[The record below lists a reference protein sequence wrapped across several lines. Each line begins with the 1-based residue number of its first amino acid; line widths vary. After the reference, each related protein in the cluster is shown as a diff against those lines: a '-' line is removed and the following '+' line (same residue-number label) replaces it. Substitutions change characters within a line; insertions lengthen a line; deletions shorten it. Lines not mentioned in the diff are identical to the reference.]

1 MSQTTTNNDET
12 TTSSWRDKT
21 LKAAGVS
28 YIVGDLSMIAAGAA
42 RGHGVLGTIS
52 GGATWLAGGVA
63 AARYGNPD
71 THKQLE
77 IQARKL
83 EAHLR
88 KAGIA
93 IPEDARAQSNLL
105 AHKTVWGHVEQF
117 MYEHP
122 SELLNGMYLL
132 GASMLLHEG
141 ITKDMAKGAGKAAK
155 DIIPKGLNAAAFKN
169 VSSTFWIGAV
179 VSAGALLGLFVK
191 EDPHAHE
198 KLNDNASWLDRA
210 MAFVKEKP
218 LRASAVL
225 YTVNNGF
232 LGLRA
237 YQDFSER
244 NGLFKT
250 HSFKPHYASG
260 LQLAI
265 YLLGNGLLYASS
277 RDQITK
283 KGFAHEDIRKLENA
297 AAAVIAAQSP
307 QAQQALLADVSQ
319 FMASQKGVTLPPEK
333 IAADLA
339 VRVGELTRDRL
350 QQTNT
355 NVKSFAQ
362 SEIHRRDM
370 ADATP
375 AIG

>member
-1 MSQTTTNNDET
+1 MSEATSNENET
-12 TTSSWRDKT
+12 TTRWQDKT
-21 LKAAGVS
+21 LKAAGMS
-28 YIVGDLSMIAAGAA
+28 YVVGDVAMVAAGAA
-42 RGHGVLGTIS
+42 RGQGVLGTVS
-52 GGATWLAGGVA
+52 GGATWLAGGIA

-77 IQARKL
+77 IQASKL
-83 EAHLR
+83 EAYLR
-88 KAGIA
+88 KKGVT
-93 IPEDARAQSNLL
+93 IPEDARAQSTLL

-122 SELLNGMYLL
+122 SELLNSMYLL

-141 ITKDMAKGAGKAAK
+141 ITKDVAKNAK
-155 DIIPKGLNAAAFKN
+155 HIIPKGLNAAAFKN

-191 EDPHAHE
+191 EDPHARE
-198 KLNDNASWLDRA
+198 KLDDNAGWLERA
-210 MAFVKEKP
+210 TAFVKEKP
-218 LRASAVL
+218 LRASALL

-237 YQDFSER
+237 YQDFSAR
-244 NGLFKT
+244 NGEFKS
-250 HSFKPHYASG
+250 HAFKPHMASG
-260 LQLAI
+260 LQLGA
-265 YLLGNGLLYASS
+265 YLIGNGLLFASS
-277 RDQITK
+277 RSQITK
-283 KGFAHEDIRKLENA
+283 QGFAAADMAKLENA

-307 QAQQALLADVSQ
+307 ETQQTLLADISAY
-319 FMASQKGVTLPPEK
+319 MATQKGVAEPAEK

-350 QQTNT
+350 QMASAPA
-355 NVKSFAQ
+355 KSFAQ

-370 ADATP
+370 ADAAP
-375 AIG
+375 VLS